1 MQRAFTDDFLLLI
14 MQESI
19 LSPREIR
26 RYSRQI
32 MLPEIGIPGQVKLKQ
47 ARVLVIGAGGLG
59 CPVLQY
65 LAAAGVGRL
74 AIAEFDTVNET
85 NLQRQVLYGSDDVGK
100 LKSIIATN
108 RVENLNNLIE
118 TERINL
124 KIDTSNS
131 LRILKDFDVI
141 VDATDNFR
149 SRYIINDSCVIL
161 GKPMV
166 HGAIYKYE
174 GQVSV
179 FNYLGGP
186 TYRCYNP
193 QIKGQDFKNPQPAEV
208 GLLGVLPGI
217 TGTLMANE
225 VIKIITQTGK
235 ALSGKVLLF
244 NIYDYSFN
252 FIEIAGIPENHSI
265 KNLSNDFIH
274 SPSPPRGG

>member
-1 MQRAFTDDFLLLI
+1 
-14 MQESI
+14 
-19 LSPREIR
+19 
-26 RYSRQI
+26 
-32 MLPEIGIPGQVKLKQ
+32 MLPDIGIPGQERLKQ

-65 LAAAGVGRL
+65 LAAAGVGIL

-108 RVENLNNLIE
+108 RVENLNNLIV

-131 LRILKDFDVI
+131 LRIIKEYDVI
-141 VDATDNFR
+141 VDATDNFE

-161 GKPMV
+161 DKPMV

-179 FNYLGGP
+179 FNYQGGP

-193 QIKGQDFKNPQPAEV
+193 QIKGEDFKNPQPAEV

-225 VIKIITQTGK
+225 VIKIITKTGNV
-235 ALSGKVLLF
+235 LSGKMLIF
-244 NIYDYSFN
+244 NIKDYNFN
-252 FIEIAGIPENHSI
+252 ILDISNIPENHNI
-265 KNLSNDFIH
+265 TRLPENH
-274 SPSPPRGG
+274 

>member
-1 MQRAFTDDFLLLI
+1 MAD
-14 MQESI
+14 SI
-19 LSPREIR
+19 LSPLEIR

-32 MLPEIGIPGQVKLKQ
+32 MLPEIGIPGQKKLKQ
-47 ARVLVIGAGGLG
+47 ARVLVVGAGGLG

-65 LAAAGVGRL
+65 LAAAGVGTI
-74 AIAEFDTVNET
+74 AIAEYDMVNET
-85 NLQRQVLYGSDDVGK
+85 NLQRQILYGSDDVGK

-108 RVENLNNLIE
+108 RVEHLNNLIE

-131 LRILKDFDVI
+131 LRILKGYDVI

-149 SRYIINDSCVIL
+149 ARYIINDSCVIL
-161 GKPMV
+161 DKPMV

-179 FNYLGGP
+179 FNYVGGP

-193 QIKGQDFKNPQPAEV
+193 QIKDQDFKNPQPAEV

-217 TGTLMANE
+217 TGTIMANE
-225 VIKIITQTGK
+225 VIKIITETGNV
-235 ALSGKVLLF
+235 LSGKVLIF
-244 NIYDYSFN
+244 NIYDYAFTVL
-252 FIEIAGIPENHSI
+252 EITNIPENHNI
-265 KNLSNDFIH
+265 TRLQDDY
-274 SPSPPRGG
+274 